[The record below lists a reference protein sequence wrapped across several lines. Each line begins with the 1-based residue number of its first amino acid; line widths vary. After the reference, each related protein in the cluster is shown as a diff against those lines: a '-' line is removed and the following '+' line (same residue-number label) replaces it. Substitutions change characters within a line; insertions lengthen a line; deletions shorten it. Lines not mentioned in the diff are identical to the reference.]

1 MTWRL
6 AERETDLGTG
16 RGQPVFR
23 MREVRRLCD
32 NGQPRRAA
40 VRHPGGG
47 LGGGMATGG
56 GARGWQFLKRNDPY
70 AEACRALTDPAP
82 AFLDAPFPIR
92 RQTGA
97 DLEAGPLG
105 LLGWEDPLAA
115 NGPCSPIWAVAPMIE
130 VAPAPADGPGL
141 AEMARASGAA
151 LSGLRLADG
160 ALILKVERAGRA
172 RQLRFADGDGFDPH
186 GGSFVPSLSFG
197 PDWPRLNGRACE
209 LWRLVGG
216 PAPLA
221 GRGTGT
227 GNF

>member
-1 MTWRL
+1 MSL
-6 AERETDLGTG
+6 REMLSDYWYAF
-16 RGQPVFR
+16 QHV
-23 MREVRRLCD
+23 V
-32 NGQPRRAA
+32 
-40 VRHPGGG
+40 
-47 LGGGMATGG
+47 
-56 GARGWQFLKRNDPY
+56 KRVSSPSIG
-70 AEACRALTDPAP
+70 ALTDCFSA
-82 AFLDAPFPIR
+82 IR
-92 RQTGA
+92 GGQFSALKNR
-97 DLEAGPLG
+97 
-105 LLGWEDPLAA
+105 EDPLVAK
-115 NGPCSPIWAVAPMIE
+115 GPCSPIWAVAPMIE

-197 PDWPRLNGRACE
+197 PDWPRLNGRARE

>member
-1 MTWRL
+1 
-6 AERETDLGTG
+6 
-16 RGQPVFR
+16 
-23 MREVRRLCD
+23 
-32 NGQPRRAA
+32 
-40 VRHPGGG
+40 
-47 LGGGMATGG
+47 MATGG

-97 DLEAGPLG
+97 DLEAGPWG

-197 PDWPRLNGRACE
+197 PDWPRLNGRARE

-227 GNF
+227 GSF